1 MIYKDLVQTTA
12 VEFSLRLMGLARNEL
27 VGSRYFKTEREYSD
41 FDFLIEPNNS
51 FLKVLSE
58 LEKEG
63 KTFSI
68 NDYTDFDNLLCY
80 AVYVFNV
87 ESYGQ
92 VHVILT
98 NNYETYYDCFRF
110 AKNAQLFR
118 HLDKSVAMKYF
129 NAYCNEKYYKKV
141 LNKPILSV

>member
-63 KTFSI
+63 KLFRLTI
-68 NDYTDFDNLLCY
+68 TL
-80 AVYVFNV
+80 
-87 ESYGQ
+87 
-92 VHVILT
+92 ILT
-98 NNYETYYDCFRF
+98 ICC
-110 AKNAQLFR
+110 
-118 HLDKSVAMKYF
+118 VM
-129 NAYCNEKYYKKV
+129 
-141 LNKPILSV
+141 LSTFLM